1 MGDRAGR
8 HGGIRRCDKR
18 PCWKG
23 KKEPFV
29 MLRSFSFIPKVMR
42 GSESFPS
49 WVHPTRFPLVSPTI
63 PISMVPK
70 EQLIWGGEV
79 TLGPR
84 IPTWVEGWGQSMPAP
99 GSWGQKCSHGSGTAR
114 QVRNSWAGLSL
125 SCEVLIAAPNGC
137 PLCPFSLVPS
147 DLQLLF

>member
-1 MGDRAGR
+1 
-8 HGGIRRCDKR
+8 
-18 PCWKG
+18 
-23 KKEPFV
+23 

-49 WVHPTRFPLVSPTI
+49 WVHPIRFPLVSPTT

-99 GSWGQKCSHGSGTAR
+99 GSW
-114 QVRNSWAGLSL
+114 
-125 SCEVLIAAPNGC
+125 EVLTRFWNSQTGEK
-137 PLCPFSLVPS
+137 
-147 DLQLLF
+147 QLGWAQFVMGGADSSPK